1 MRKKFLALMLSLS
14 MVVSLASC
22 GGSGSKQASSDK
34 APAASVAADEADLS
48 DIIPDKTV
56 TLTVFDQLANYS
68 GEQVGWFGKMLLDK
82 FNVKL
87 NIVPDPEGQ
96 GVFETRMESGDLGDI
111 VIFGSNGDKYK
122 QAIKQGLLWDWNDE
136 DLLTEY
142 GSYIK
147 EHMADAI
154 DKNTESNGGTCYG
167 YGNDVGTD
175 PTDIKGFDYHP
186 DLRYDLYQQIGSPKI
201 TTLEDYEDVLEKMV
215 EVCPKSDSGKQT
227 YGVSLFPDWDGD
239 MVMFVKATA
248 ALYGWDEFG
257 IGLYNVNDQTYQG
270 ALDDN
275 SIYLRMLK
283 FYNDLYQK
291 GLLDPD
297 SSTQTFD
304 NVNEDYTDG
313 AAFFNIFS
321 WMGAQAYNTDKH
333 LNEGKAM
340 LAVPC
345 DDAKPLVYGCNIYGN
360 TYQWAIGAN
369 TEYPELCMAIIN
381 WLSTPEGNMESLYGP
396 KGVTWDYNDEGKTE
410 FTELGS
416 KCNKDQN
423 TKLTGE
429 YAGVFK
435 DGMNQLNN
443 TTWALDA
450 ENPDSNGETYNDEKW
465 DSELNSKVS
474 EIQQKWRDATGSPNA
489 NEYLASRPY
498 SLSLGT
504 KYVQSEKDDDLQ
516 IVWNQV
522 TTCVKQYSWKAIYAK
537 SDAEYDKIVAEM
549 KKKANEYGYDQCQE
563 FQKKEAEARKAAE
576 NEVKAEE
583 DSASK

>member
-34 APAASVAADEADLS
+34 APAASAAADEADLS

-154 DKNTESNGGTCYG
+154 DKNTQSNGGTCYG

-201 TTLEDYEDVLEKMV
+201 ATLEDYEDVLEKMV
-215 EVCPKSDSGKQT
+215 KACPKSDSGKQT

-443 TTWALDA
+443 TTWVLDA

-576 NEVKAEE
+576 NEIKAEE

>member
-1 MRKKFLALMLSLS
+1 
-14 MVVSLASC
+14 MV
-22 GGSGSKQASSDK
+22 K
-34 APAASVAADEADLS
+34 A
-48 DIIPDKTV
+48 
-56 TLTVFDQLANYS
+56 
-68 GEQVGWFGKMLLDK
+68 
-82 FNVKL
+82 
-87 NIVPDPEGQ
+87 
-96 GVFETRMESGDLGDI
+96 
-111 VIFGSNGDKYK
+111 
-122 QAIKQGLLWDWNDE
+122 
-136 DLLTEY
+136 
-142 GSYIK
+142 
-147 EHMADAI
+147 
-154 DKNTESNGGTCYG
+154 
-167 YGNDVGTD
+167 
-175 PTDIKGFDYHP
+175 
-186 DLRYDLYQQIGSPKI
+186 
-201 TTLEDYEDVLEKMV
+201 
-215 EVCPKSDSGKQT
+215 CPKSDSGKQT